1 MHCGSL
7 QHSQTCV
14 NLSWVAVVAEVHMRR
29 HHTMQTHSR
38 GALAVCFLGAFSI
51 IVILF
56 MWIFCRLFLF
66 RDEEILGLLKD

>member
-1 MHCGSL
+1 
-7 QHSQTCV
+7 
-14 NLSWVAVVAEVHMRR
+14 MRR

-56 MWIFCRLFLF
+56 MCIFCRLFLF